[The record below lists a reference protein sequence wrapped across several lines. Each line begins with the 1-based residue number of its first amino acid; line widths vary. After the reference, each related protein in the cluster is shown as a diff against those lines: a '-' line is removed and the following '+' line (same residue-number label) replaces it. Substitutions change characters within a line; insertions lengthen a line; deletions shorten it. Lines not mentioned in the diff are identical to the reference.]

1 MTSNSNFAVLALL
14 VVIAIGGV
22 EPHGNM
28 LIPLNRASIWRNPK
42 FASYNPRE
50 NWNDRELYC
59 GGFIKQYY
67 NNGGNCG
74 PCGDDWAERA
84 PRHHENTGYFGQGII
99 TANYT
104 AGQEIPI
111 QIYLEAYH
119 MGYFEFS
126 ICQLAN
132 RGSIETNECFSL
144 TLEQSNGSG
153 QKFIVDK
160 GIGIYDMTYR
170 LPEGFRCDACVLR
183 WHYETGNL
191 WGDCDDG
198 TQGFG
203 CGPQEIFRNCAD
215 ISIY

>member
-59 GGFIKQYY
+59 GGFIVRLPKFQKTSFIYFCQKLWILKFSWNFAHFQKQYY

-104 AGQEIPI
+104 AGQVSKII
-111 QIYLEAYH
+111 TI
-119 MGYFEFS
+119 FS
-126 ICQLAN
+126 YQN
-132 RGSIETNECFSL
+132 FSMNFNL
-144 TLEQSNGSG
+144 
-153 QKFIVDK
+153 KF
-160 GIGIYDMTYR
+160 
-170 LPEGFRCDACVLR
+170 L
-183 WHYETGNL
+183 
-191 WGDCDDG
+191 
-198 TQGFG
+198 
-203 CGPQEIFRNCAD
+203 
-215 ISIY
+215 